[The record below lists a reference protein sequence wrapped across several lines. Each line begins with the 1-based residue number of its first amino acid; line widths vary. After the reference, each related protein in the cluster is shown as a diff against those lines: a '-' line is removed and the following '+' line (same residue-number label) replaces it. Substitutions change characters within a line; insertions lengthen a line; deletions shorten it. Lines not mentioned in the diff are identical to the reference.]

1 MSVQAPSMSPVKLG
15 LAVWWPAFWSGIP
28 FKLVIAL
35 LFLAMGVPSWEMPGV
50 AFLLLIS
57 IPIDIWAMGV
67 SARTVFLEQLRL
79 NPPDSLGLTLWWQ
92 SAILNAVYL
101 PLAYFIESF
110 VIAGAK
116 AVTNVIMEL
125 GFMKALG
132 VAERI
137 SIDLVMWSSVST
149 VVLIVLVLV
158 YLSLFGRIVR
168 RQAAGARSATESY
181 QGLVRSWDL
190 MRVPADQPLMLTVFT
205 ATGVLLVFA
214 LWAFMP
220 VTTPHPHESYQQ
232 ATGKKAPELRPVEA
246 LKKTEKL
253 LAQAETRVEALEAKA
268 EEEAKEKK
276 KEKGKGRSKGA
287 AESTKPK
294 ADPAKAGDKTGAKAG
309 EKPGE
314 KPVQAQPVAAKA
326 AGK

>member
-1 MSVQAPSMSPVKLG
+1 MSPVKLG

-28 FKLVIAL
+28 FKLAIAL
-35 LFLAMGVPSWEMPGV
+35 LFLAMEIHPWEMPGV
-50 AFLLLIS
+50 AFLLLLS

-67 SARTVFLEQLRL
+67 SARTVFLERLRL

-92 SAILNAVYL
+92 SVILNAIYL
-101 PLAYFIESF
+101 PLAYFIESS

-116 AVTNVIMEL
+116 TVTNTIMEL

-149 VVLIVLVLV
+149 VALIILVLV

-168 RQAAGARSATESY
+168 RQTAGVQAATESY
-181 QGLVRSWDL
+181 QGLVRRWDL

-205 ATGVLLVFA
+205 ATGVLLVFG

-232 ATGKKAPELRPVEA
+232 DKGKKAPELRPVEA

-253 LAQAETRVEALEAKA
+253 LAQAETMVEALEAKA
-268 EEEAKEKK
+268 EEEAKEKE
-276 KEKGKGRSKGA
+276 KEKGKGKGKGA
-287 AESTKPK
+287 AEPTKPK
-294 ADPAKAGDKTGAKAG
+294 TEPAKAG
-309 EKPGE
+309 EKP
-314 KPVQAQPVAAKA
+314 AAKE
-326 AGK
+326 

>member
-1 MSVQAPSMSPVKLG
+1 MSAQAPSMSPVKLG

-28 FKLVIAL
+28 FKLTIAL
-35 LFLAMGVPSWEMPGV
+35 LFLAMGVPSWEMPGI
-50 AFLLLIS
+50 AFLLLLS

-92 SAILNAVYL
+92 NAILSALYL
-101 PLAYFIESF
+101 PLAYFIEIS

-116 AVTNVIMEL
+116 AVTNRIMEL
-125 GFMKALG
+125 GLMKALG

-137 SIDLVMWSSVST
+137 SINLVMWSSVST
-149 VVLIVLVLV
+149 VVLIILVLV
-158 YLSLFGRIVR
+158 YLWLFGRIVR
-168 RQAAGARSATESY
+168 RQAAGARAATESY

-205 ATGVLLVFA
+205 ATGVLLVFG

-232 ATGKKAPELRPVEA
+232 SKGKQVPDLRPVDA

-268 EEEAKEKK
+268 QEETKEKE
-276 KEKGKGRSKGA
+276 KEKGKGKSKGTA
-287 AESTKPK
+287 DPTKPK
-294 ADPAKAGDKTGAKAG
+294 AEPAKAG
-309 EKPGE
+309 EKPSP
-314 KPVQAQPVAAKA
+314 KQ
-326 AGK
+326 